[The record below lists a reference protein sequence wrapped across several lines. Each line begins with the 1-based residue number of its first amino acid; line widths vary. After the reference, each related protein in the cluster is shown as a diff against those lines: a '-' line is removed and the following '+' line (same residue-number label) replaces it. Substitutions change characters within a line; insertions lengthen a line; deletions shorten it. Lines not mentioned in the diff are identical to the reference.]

1 MLGRDGNLTVV
12 GISENPFEVY
22 TRLLLRRRSLS
33 SLNFGGIAETQEML
47 DFCGEHGIR
56 AEIELIRIQDI
67 NQAYD
72 RMVKGDVKYRFVI
85 DIASLESM

>member
-1 MLGRDGNLTVV
+1 
-12 GISENPFEVY
+12 
-22 TRLLLRRRSLS
+22 
-33 SLNFGGIAETQEML
+33 ML